1 MESRGKCERE
11 LGRCI
16 DSVVE
21 EMNGMYCAD
30 LTEEAKIDSKMS
42 DIKLREEL
50 ICQIREEIRC
60 KKISE
65 RLMAEQMKGVAYR
78 MQVSICG
85 EGIEYEIVRSDA
97 KGRLPS
103 K

>member
-1 MESRGKCERE
+1 MESKNRCERE
-11 LGRCI
+11 LERCI

-30 LTEEAKIDSKMS
+30 LTEDARIDSRMS
-42 DIKLREEL
+42 DIKLRDEL
-50 ICQIREEIRC
+50 IRQIKDEIRC

-65 RLMAEQMKGVAYR
+65 RMMEEQKRSVVYG

-85 EGIEYEIVRSDA
+85 EGIEYSIA
-97 KGRLPS
+97 
-103 K
+103 